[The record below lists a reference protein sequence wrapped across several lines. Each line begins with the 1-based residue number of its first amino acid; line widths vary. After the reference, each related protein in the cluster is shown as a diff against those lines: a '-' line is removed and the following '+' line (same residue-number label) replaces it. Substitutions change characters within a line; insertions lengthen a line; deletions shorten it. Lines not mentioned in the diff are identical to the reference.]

1 VTAPNF
7 VFEAF
12 LVLYTKFPSKTLIV
26 IPSRSHWYMTTR
38 TVDER
43 IDRLA
48 RPQHGLVGLAQVV
61 GSGITPD
68 QLRARLDRGSLV
80 RLDAGVYRTMGARQT
95 WEQALLAACLAAGP
109 EALVS
114 HRAAAVLWGLID
126 PPAPVEIVVP
136 YEQCPTPAAAL
147 LHRSTDLR
155 HVDAARRRGIPVTNP
170 IRTVGDLGAVAPQLV
185 PGAIERGLYLDRFS
199 VDALWLLVKDRSRP
213 GRRGLGVLHRA
224 LRRRALGGVKAHS
237 PLESTFAAIALTTG
251 VGVEYQYE
259 VELDGHRYV
268 LDFAVPAV
276 KVGVEVD
283 GLETRATR
291 ESLDHCDERQNR
303 LVLDGWHLLRYTST
317 HLRQRRAAIRRE
329 LTGLVES
336 RLHGL

>member
-1 VTAPNF
+1 MATG
-7 VFEAF
+7 
-12 LVLYTKFPSKTLIV
+12 
-26 IPSRSHWYMTTR
+26 
-38 TVDER
+38 TVDAR

-48 RPQHGLVGLAQVV
+48 RPQHGVV
-61 GSGITPD
+61 SLDHVLENGITPD
-68 QLRARLDRGSLV
+68 QVRARLGRGSLV
-80 RLDAGVYRTMGARQT
+80 RLDAGVYRTMGARQS

-109 EALVS
+109 EALAS

-136 YEQCPTPAAAL
+136 YAQCPTPVGAI

-155 HVDAARRRGIPVTNP
+155 EIDAARRHGIPVTNP

-185 PGAIERGLYLDRFS
+185 PSAIERGLYLDRFS
-199 VDALWLLVKDRSRP
+199 VEALWRLIDDLARP
-213 GRRGLGVLHRA
+213 GRRGLGVLRRA
-224 LRRRALGGVKAHS
+224 LQRRALGSVKSHS
-237 PLESTFAAIALTTG
+237 PLESTFAAIATTTG
-251 VGVEYQYE
+251 LRVEYQYE
-259 VELDGHRYV
+259 VGLDGRRYV

-276 KVGVEVD
+276 KVGVEID

-317 HLRQRRAAIRRE
+317 HLRRRRTAIRRE
-329 LTGLVES
+329 LTRLVES
-336 RLHGL
+336 RIHGL